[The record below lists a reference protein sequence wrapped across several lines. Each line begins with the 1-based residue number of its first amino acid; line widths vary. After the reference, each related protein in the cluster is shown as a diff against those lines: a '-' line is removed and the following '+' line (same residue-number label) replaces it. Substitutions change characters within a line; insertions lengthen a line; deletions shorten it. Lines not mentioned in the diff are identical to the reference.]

1 MQDNSLFN
9 TSIKENLQFANS
21 NATQDDLINALKNA
35 EAHFVFD
42 LEK

>member
-9 TSIKENLQFANS
+9 TSIKENLLFAS
-21 NATQDDLINALKNA
+21 PKATKKDIEKALKNA

-42 LEK
+42 LKD

>member
-9 TSIKENLQFANS
+9 TSIKENLLFANPKAS
-21 NATQDDLINALKNA
+21 IKDIEKAIKNA

-42 LEK
+42 LKD